1 MIQEVKP
8 SRNIMAIN
16 LAEPLLG
23 GLYTLFVDALGSTV
37 AWWLGHITLV
47 ATIAFVYWVITNWQ
61 EVSYGLGLN
70 GTRLVAFLVLI
81 GATFAQVLVYQAYFN
96 FPTSGAFITAGAT
109 SAYIWWQWYQLE
121 PQKV

>member
-96 FPTSGAFITAGAT
+96 FPTTGACITAGAT

>member
-1 MIQEVKP
+1 MIQEVNP
-8 SRNIMAIN
+8 FRLTMAID

-23 GLYTLFVDALGSTV
+23 GLYTVFVGALGSTA
-37 AWWLGHITLV
+37 AWWVGHITLIAGV
-47 ATIAFVYWVITNWQ
+47 ALVYWVITNWK
-61 EVSYGLGLN
+61 EIMYGFDLN
-70 GTRLVAFLVLI
+70 GTRVVAFLVLI
-81 GATFAQVLVYQAYFN
+81 GMTIGQVVVYQTLFS